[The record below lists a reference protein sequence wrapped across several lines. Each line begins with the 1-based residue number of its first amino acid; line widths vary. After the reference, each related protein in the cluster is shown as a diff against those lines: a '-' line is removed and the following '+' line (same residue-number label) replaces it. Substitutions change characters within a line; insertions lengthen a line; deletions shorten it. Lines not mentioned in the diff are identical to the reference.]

1 MIDFSELL
9 NCTDLQSYVNDH
21 ADDMADFSTDSF
33 SDILA
38 QRDAFEE
45 FVSLNA
51 DKITSLDYAF
61 ETNKAFLSLLL
72 DLSLALSLSS
82 CFQDTYSWAR
92 QYGITLGSRMEAAYA
107 FMIEARSDNEI
118 YIANFD
124 RICQSLEDAIVH
136 EDDDDKKAIA
146 TFISYYI
153 EVLERNAYWIGQLR
167 AQITAKRDTYH
178 FLSSDY
184 IDRVMRVDTTDQLSE
199 IGRAHV

>member
-9 NCTDLQSYVNDH
+9 NCTDLQAYVNDH

-82 CFQDTYSWAR
+82 CFQDTYSWAS

-136 EDDDDKKAIA
+136 EDDDDKKGH
-146 TFISYYI
+146 SYFH
-153 EVLERNAYWIGQLR
+153 QLLYR
-167 AQITAKRDTYH
+167 GA
-178 FLSSDY
+178 
-184 IDRVMRVDTTDQLSE
+184 
-199 IGRAHV
+199 